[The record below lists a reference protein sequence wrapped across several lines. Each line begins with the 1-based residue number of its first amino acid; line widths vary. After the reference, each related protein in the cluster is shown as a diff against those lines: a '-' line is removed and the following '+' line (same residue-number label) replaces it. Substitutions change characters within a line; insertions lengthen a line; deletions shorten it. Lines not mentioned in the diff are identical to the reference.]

1 MMSTKLTSIAGN
13 KKRYQR
19 SPLTENDQLLT
30 FKEAMSFLRVSRSTL
45 YRLMESRQLSG
56 YKVGGLWRFYR
67 KDLLAYVH
75 RGELSAPLQLP
86 RMA

>member
-1 MMSTKLTSIAGN
+1 MSTKFTSVVG
-13 KKRYQR
+13 KKKQYQP
-19 SPLTENDQLLT
+19 SPLPENSQLLT
-30 FKEAMSFLRVSRSTL
+30 FKEAMSYLRVSRSTL
-45 YRLMESRQLSG
+45 YRLMWSGQLSG

-75 RGELSAPLQLP
+75 KAELPSPLQFF